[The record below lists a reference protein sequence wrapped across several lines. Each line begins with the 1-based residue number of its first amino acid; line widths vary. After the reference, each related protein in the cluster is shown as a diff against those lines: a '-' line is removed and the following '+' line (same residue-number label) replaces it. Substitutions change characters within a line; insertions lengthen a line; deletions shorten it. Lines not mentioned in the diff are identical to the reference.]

1 MPRQALNHQ
10 NPYARD
16 AVSSLPSRLHR
27 QYQSSSTRSRSIITT
42 TAGAGA
48 APAGANGKTAM
59 ASEDGKA
66 QAEDENGEEPSRL
79 GSSEANVTDKPDK
92 AEKAG
97 VKVHEDPTQEQEGE
111 TEKREGRRTT
121 APLEKQLRTI
131 DPAPKV
137 MPIKYETCDVH
148 DLGFLI
154 ADMLMELVRLNDGIP
169 LKDGQLTRFH
179 SR

>member
-1 MPRQALNHQ
+1 MA
-10 NPYARD
+10 D
-16 AVSSLPSRLHR
+16 V
-27 QYQSSSTRSRSIITT
+27 RS
-42 TAGAGA
+42 
-48 APAGANGKTAM
+48 AM

-66 QAEDENGEEPSRL
+66 QAEDEKGEESGGL
-79 GSSEANVTDKPDK
+79 ENSTASVIEKPDE
-92 AEKAG
+92 AER
-97 VKVHEDPTQEQEGE
+97 VESNFHEDSTQTRDGE
-111 TEKREGRRTT
+111 PERRESRRTT
-121 APLEKQLRTI
+121 APLEKQLRTM